1 MNDSTHPFDLETLIL
16 AKGAHNDRSDGL
28 CLLEAVAWW
37 AGETHTDQPACVSP
51 ILGAY
56 GRAINDL
63 LPHDKRQQLR
73 QLIPLLP
80 GTAADGLD
88 ETRSYAALDWLIRT
102 WIPTWLDL
110 AALKNDATALRRLHP
125 ITDLSAARSARPV
138 VQQASQ
144 NAAGRPAAWATA
156 GDAAWATA
164 GDAAWAAAWAA
175 AGDVAGDAAWAAAGD
190 AAWAAAGDAAWDAA
204 WAAAWDAAW
213 TAARDAGRDAGWGAL
228 APTVAI
234 LQDSA
239 IVLYQTM
246 IEAA

>member
-1 MNDSTHPFDLETLIL
+1 MNDSTHTLDLETLIL
-16 AKGAHNDRSDGL
+16 ATGAHNDRSDGL

-37 AGETHTDQPACVSP
+37 SGETHTDHPACVSP

-63 LPHDKRQQLR
+63 LPPAKRQQLR

-102 WIPTWLDL
+102 WTPTWLDL

-125 ITDLSAARSARPV
+125 LTDLSAARSARRV
-138 VQQASQ
+138 VQQVSQ
-144 NAAGRPAAWATA
+144 NAAAR
-156 GDAAWATA
+156 
-164 GDAAWAAAWAA
+164 AAAW
-175 AGDVAGDAAWAAAGD
+175 
-190 AAWAAAGDAAWDAA
+190 DAAWDAA
-204 WAAAWDAAW
+204 WGAAGDAAFDAAW
-213 TAARDAGRDAGWGAL
+213 GVL
-228 APTVAI
+228 APTVAT